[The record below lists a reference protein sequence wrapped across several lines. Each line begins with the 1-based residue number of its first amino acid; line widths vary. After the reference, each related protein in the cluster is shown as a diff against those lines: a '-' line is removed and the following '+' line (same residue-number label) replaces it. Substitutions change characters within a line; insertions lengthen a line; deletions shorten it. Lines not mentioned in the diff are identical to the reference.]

1 MGNLIDKV
9 GAAVVIYMIVLIFIF
24 LTWFLSLLATI
35 LMQGYTKKMTK
46 QFTYLN
52 ETIKNQNIMI
62 NNLQNQLNYIINIMN
77 KTNK

>member
-1 MGNLIDKV
+1 MGYLIDKV
-9 GAAVVIYMIVLIFIF
+9 GAAVVIYIIILIFIF

-35 LMQGYTKKMTK
+35 LIQGYTKKMTK

-62 NNLQNQLNYIINIMN
+62 NNLQNQLNYIINNKN

>member
-1 MGNLIDKV
+1 MGNLIDNV
-9 GAAVVIYMIVLIFIF
+9 GAAIVIYMIILIFIF

-62 NNLQNQLNYIINIMN
+62 NNLLNQLNYIINIMN

>member
-9 GAAVVIYMIVLIFIF
+9 GAAVVIYMIILIFIF

-35 LMQGYTKKMTK
+35 LMQGYTKKITK

-52 ETIKNQNIMI
+52 ETINNQNIII
-62 NNLQNQLNYIINIMN
+62 NNLQKQLNYIINIMN
-77 KTNK
+77 NTNK

>member
-9 GAAVVIYMIVLIFIF
+9 GAAVVIYMIILILIF

-52 ETIKNQNIMI
+52 ETINNQNIII
-62 NNLQNQLNYIINIMN
+62 NNLQKQLNYIINIMN
-77 KTNK
+77 NTNK